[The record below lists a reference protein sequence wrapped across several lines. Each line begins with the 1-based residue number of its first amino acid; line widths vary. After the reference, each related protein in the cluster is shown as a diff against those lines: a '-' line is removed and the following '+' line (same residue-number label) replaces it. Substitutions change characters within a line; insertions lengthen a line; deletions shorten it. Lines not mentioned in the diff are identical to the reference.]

1 MRGKTCVECGGPN
14 NTTLPICTICRN
26 RQQYRSRIGESSNPA
41 PKARRSGDAGSSTGG
56 PPKRRPTCAGPAGT
70 CGTSGGYEPPA
81 SPDKR
86 AACAAQFFRAGSAA
100 AHSRNA
106 PRASAVRPLFH
117 KSRARFR

>member
-56 PPKRRPTCAGPAGT
+56 ISISRIACDLCGGPAEEAADMCRT
-70 CGTSGGYEPPA
+70 C
-81 SPDKR
+81 R
-86 AACAAQFFRAGSAA
+86 HLR
-100 AHSRNA
+100 H
-106 PRASAVRPLFH
+106 
-117 KSRARFR
+117 